1 MSVPTLIRSYVA
13 GTGGVG
19 QNRIVKFGAADGEVV
34 NSAAA
39 ADLHIGVCVQPSG
52 SLVGTRADVA
62 VMGIVEVIAGGTIT
76 RGALLTSDA
85 SGGAVAAAPAAGANN
100 AVIGRAMVS
109 AVAGDIFPVL
119 LVQGSVQ
126 G

>member
-1 MSVPTLIRSYVA
+1 MSNPMLIRSYVA

-19 QNRIVKFGAADGEVV
+19 ERRVVKFGAADGEVV

-39 ADLHIGVCVQPSG
+39 ADAHIGICIQPG
-52 SLVGTRADVA
+52 GATVGQRADVA
-62 VMGIVEVIAGGTIT
+62 VDGIVEVIAGGTIT

-85 SGGAVAAAPAAGANN
+85 NGAAVVAAPAAGTNN

-109 AVAGDIFPVL
+109 AVAGDFFPVL
-119 LVQGSVQ
+119 LSQGSVQ